1 MRNAVPPKHEA
12 AMEPLDDAAVLR
24 GDYDAAMCGP

>member
-12 AMEPLDDAAVLR
+12 AMEPLDDAVVHR
-24 GDYDAAMCGP
+24 GGYDAATCKP